1 MKRRAIFAG
10 LLAVSLVALAV
21 ALASSGNGGQETE
34 ITQGKPFTGSSPVTR
49 TVASIAAKPR
59 YLDRHPEIER
69 RAERKTAAD
78 EAARAQEGD
87 AAGEEG
93 GVRPLAAVPG
103 DAPVETDIRE
113 KPEPGEETDPSRQA
127 GSQAPQAGNDR
138 E

>member
-10 LLAVSLVALAV
+10 LLAVALGALAV

-34 ITQGKPFTGSSPVTR
+34 ITQGKPFSGGSPVTR
-49 TVASIAAKPR
+49 TVASIAAKQR

-78 EAARAQEGD
+78 EAAREQEGE
-87 AAGEEG
+87 AAGAEQASGE
-93 GVRPLAAVPG
+93 RPLAAAPG

-113 KPEPGEETDPSRQA
+113 KPEPGEE
-127 GSQAPQAGNDR
+127 
-138 E
+138 